1 MRHKLKGNKLSR
13 NTGHRNSLLRNLTS
27 DLVLNESINT
37 TLPKAKELKRY
48 AEKIIHKAKTDSLH
62 NRRLVISK
70 IGSTDA
76 YKKLF
81 EDIGNRYKDRNG
93 GYTRIIKIPSS
104 SNQSKIKSFF
114 RKGDGAAM
122 ARIELVE
129 ESKAKLD
136 SQSNDTAA
144 NQEAPITPD
153 TAKSDNNNSDDKK
166 K

>member
-1 MRHKLKGNKLSR
+1 MRHKLKGRKLSR
-13 NTGHRNSLLRNLTS
+13 NTGHRNSLLRNLCTS
-27 DLVLNESINT
+27 LILNESINT
-37 TLPKAKELKRY
+37 TLAKAKELKRY

-70 IGSTDA
+70 IGPTDA

-104 SNQSKIKSFF
+104 STQSKIKSFY
-114 RKGDGAAM
+114 RKGDGATM

-129 ESKAKLD
+129 ETT
-136 SQSNDTAA
+136 SNLQPKPVIPTDEKDIITSDTT
-144 NQEAPITPD
+144 N
-153 TAKSDNNNSDDKK
+153 SDNNNSDDKK
-166 K
+166 

>member
-1 MRHKLKGNKLSR
+1 MRHKLKGRKLSR
-13 NTGHRNSLLRNLTS
+13 NTGHRNSLLRNLSTS
-27 DLVLNESINT
+27 LILNESINT
-37 TLPKAKELKRY
+37 TLAKAKELKRY

-70 IGSTDA
+70 IGPTDA

-104 SNQSKIKSFF
+104 STQSKVKSFY
-114 RKGDGAAM
+114 RKGDGATM

-129 ESKAKLD
+129 ETTSNLQPKPVIPTDEKAI
-136 SQSNDTAA
+136 
-144 NQEAPITPD
+144 ITSD
-153 TAKSDNNNSDDKK
+153 KTNSDNNNSDDKK
-166 K
+166 

>member
-1 MRHKLKGNKLSR
+1 MRHKLKGRKLSR
-13 NTGHRNSLLRNLTS
+13 NTGHRNSLLKNLSTS
-27 DLVLNESINT
+27 LILNESINT

-48 AEKIIHKAKTDSLH
+48 AEKIINKAKTDNLH

-76 YKKLF
+76 YRKLF

-93 GYTRIIKIPSS
+93 GYTRIIRIPSS
-104 SNQSKIKSFF
+104 STQSKIKSFF

-129 ESKAKLD
+129 ETTSNLQSK
-136 SQSNDTAA
+136 
-144 NQEAPITPD
+144 PIITTDEKATTSPD
-153 TAKSDNNNSDDKK
+153 TTNSDNNNSDDKK
-166 K
+166 

>member
-13 NTGHRNSLLRNLTS
+13 NTGHRNSLLRNLSTS
-27 DLVLNESINT
+27 LILNESINT
-37 TLPKAKELKRY
+37 TLAKAKELKRY

-70 IGSTDA
+70 IGPTDA

-104 SNQSKIKSFF
+104 STQSKIKSFY
-114 RKGDGAAM
+114 RKGDGATM

-129 ESKAKLD
+129 ETT
-136 SQSNDTAA
+136 SNLQPKPVIPTDEKDIITSDTT
-144 NQEAPITPD
+144 N
-153 TAKSDNNNSDDKK
+153 SDNNNSDDKK
-166 K
+166 

>member
-1 MRHKLKGNKLSR
+1 MRHKLKGRKLSR
-13 NTGHRNSLLRNLTS
+13 NTGHRNSLLRNLTTS
-27 DLVLNESINT
+27 LILNESINT
-37 TLPKAKELKRY
+37 TLAKAKELKRY

-70 IGSTDA
+70 IGPTDA

-104 SNQSKIKSFF
+104 STQSKIKSFY
-114 RKGDGAAM
+114 RKGDGATM

-129 ESKAKLD
+129 ETT
-136 SQSNDTAA
+136 SNLQPKPVIPTDEKDIITSDTT
-144 NQEAPITPD
+144 N
-153 TAKSDNNNSDDKK
+153 SDNNNSDDKK
-166 K
+166 

>member
-1 MRHKLKGNKLSR
+1 MRHKLKGRKLSR
-13 NTGHRNSLLRNLTS
+13 NTGHRNSLLKNLSTS
-27 DLVLNESINT
+27 LILHESINT

-62 NRRLVISK
+62 NRRVVISK

-104 SNQSKIKSFF
+104 STQSKIKSFF

-129 ESKAKLD
+129 ETTSNLQSKPVTPTDEK
-136 SQSNDTAA
+136 
-144 NQEAPITPD
+144 APTSPG
-153 TAKSDNNNSDDKK
+153 TTNSDKNNSDDKK
-166 K
+166 

>member
-1 MRHKLKGNKLSR
+1 MRHKLKGRKLSR
-13 NTGHRNSLLRNLTS
+13 NTGHRNSLLRNLSTS
-27 DLVLNESINT
+27 LILNESINT
-37 TLPKAKELKRY
+37 TLAKAKELKRY

-70 IGSTDA
+70 IGPTDA

-104 SNQSKIKSFF
+104 STQSKIKSFY
-114 RKGDGAAM
+114 RKGDGATM

-129 ESKAKLD
+129 ETT
-136 SQSNDTAA
+136 SNLQPKPVIPTDGKDIITSDTT
-144 NQEAPITPD
+144 N
-153 TAKSDNNNSDDKK
+153 SDNNNSDDKK
-166 K
+166 

>member
-1 MRHKLKGNKLSR
+1 MRHKLKGRKLSR
-13 NTGHRNSLLRNLTS
+13 NTGHRNSLLRNLSTS
-27 DLVLNESINT
+27 LILNESINT
-37 TLPKAKELKRY
+37 TLAKAKELKRY

-70 IGSTDA
+70 IGPTDA

-104 SNQSKIKSFF
+104 NTKSKIKSFY
-114 RKGDGAAM
+114 RKGDGATM

-129 ESKAKLD
+129 ETTSNLQPKPVISTDEKAIIT
-136 SQSNDTAA
+136 SDTT
-144 NQEAPITPD
+144 N
-153 TAKSDNNNSDDKK
+153 SDNNNSDDKK
-166 K
+166 

>member
-13 NTGHRNSLLRNLTS
+13 NTGHRNSLLKNLS
-27 DLVLNESINT
+27 SALILNESINT

-48 AEKIIHKAKTDSLH
+48 AEKIINKAKTDTLH
-62 NRRLVISK
+62 NRRVIISK

-104 SNQSKIKSFF
+104 SAQSKVKSFY
-114 RKGDGAAM
+114 RKGDGATM

-129 ESKAKLD
+129 ETIASQQSQPVTEPIDEKL
-136 SQSNDTAA
+136 STATDTT
-144 NQEAPITPD
+144 N
-153 TAKSDNNNSDDKK
+153 SDNNESDDKK
-166 K
+166 

>member
-13 NTGHRNSLLRNLTS
+13 NTAHRNSLLKNLS
-27 DLVLNESINT
+27 SALILNESINT

-48 AEKIIHKAKTDSLH
+48 AEKIINKAKTDSLH

-70 IGSTDA
+70 IGSNDA

-104 SNQSKIKSFF
+104 STQSKIKSFF
-114 RKGDGAAM
+114 RKGDGATM

-129 ESKAKLD
+129 ETTPNQQ
-136 SQSNDTAA
+136 SQPVIPPIDEKTPTAA
-144 NQEAPITPD
+144 E
-153 TAKSDNNNSDDKK
+153 TANSDNNNSDDKK
-166 K
+166 

>member
-1 MRHKLKGNKLSR
+1 MRHKLKGRKLSR
-13 NTGHRNSLLRNLTS
+13 NTGHRNSLLKNLSTS
-27 DLVLNESINT
+27 LILNESINT
-37 TLPKAKELKRY
+37 TLAKAKELKRY

-81 EDIGNRYKDRNG
+81 EDIGNRYKNRNG

-104 SNQSKIKSFF
+104 STQSKNKSFY

-129 ESKAKLD
+129 ETTSNLQSKPVTSTDEKPPT
-136 SQSNDTAA
+136 SPGTTN
-144 NQEAPITPD
+144 
-153 TAKSDNNNSDDKK
+153 SDKNNSDDKK
-166 K
+166 

>member
-1 MRHKLKGNKLSR
+1 MRHKLKGRKLSR
-13 NTGHRNSLLRNLTS
+13 NTGHRNSLLRNLSTS
-27 DLVLNESINT
+27 LILNESINT
-37 TLPKAKELKRY
+37 TLAKAKELKRY

-70 IGSTDA
+70 IGPTDA

-104 SNQSKIKSFF
+104 STQSKIKSFY
-114 RKGDGAAM
+114 RKGDGATM

-129 ESKAKLD
+129 ETT
-136 SQSNDTAA
+136 SNLQPKPVIPTYEKDIITSDTT
-144 NQEAPITPD
+144 N
-153 TAKSDNNNSDDKK
+153 SDNNNSDDKK
-166 K
+166 

>member
-1 MRHKLKGNKLSR
+1 MRHKLKGRKLSR
-13 NTGHRNSLLRNLTS
+13 NTGHRNSLLNNLSTA
-27 DLVLNESINT
+27 LILNESINT

-93 GYTRIIKIPSS
+93 GYTRIIRIPSS
-104 SNQSKIKSFF
+104 STQFKIKSFF
-114 RKGDGAAM
+114 RKGDCATM

-129 ESKAKLD
+129 ETTSNLQSK
-136 SQSNDTAA
+136 
-144 NQEAPITPD
+144 PIITTDEKATTSPD
-153 TAKSDNNNSDDKK
+153 TTNSDNNDSDDKK
-166 K
+166 

>member
-1 MRHKLKGNKLSR
+1 MRHKLKGRKLSR
-13 NTGHRNSLLRNLTS
+13 NTGHRNSLLRNLSTS
-27 DLVLNESINT
+27 LILNESINT
-37 TLPKAKELKRY
+37 TLAKAKELKRY

-70 IGSTDA
+70 IGPTDA

-104 SNQSKIKSFF
+104 STQSKIKSLY
-114 RKGDGAAM
+114 RKGDCSTM

-129 ESKAKLD
+129 ETTSNLQPKPVISTDEKAIIT
-136 SQSNDTAA
+136 SDTT
-144 NQEAPITPD
+144 N
-153 TAKSDNNNSDDKK
+153 SDNNNSDDKK
-166 K
+166 

>member
-13 NTGHRNSLLRNLTS
+13 NTAHRNSLLKNLS
-27 DLVLNESINT
+27 SALILNESINT

-48 AEKIIHKAKTDSLH
+48 AEKIINKAKTDSLH

-104 SNQSKIKSFF
+104 STQSKIKSFF
-114 RKGDGAAM
+114 RKGDGATM

-129 ESKAKLD
+129 ETTPNQQ
-136 SQSNDTAA
+136 SQPVIPPIDEKTPTAA
-144 NQEAPITPD
+144 E
-153 TAKSDNNNSDDKK
+153 TANSDNNNSDDKK
-166 K
+166 

>member
-13 NTGHRNSLLRNLTS
+13 NTAHRNSLLKNLS
-27 DLVLNESINT
+27 SALILNESINT

-48 AEKIIHKAKTDSLH
+48 AEKIINKAKTDSLH

-104 SNQSKIKSFF
+104 STQSKIKSFF
-114 RKGDGAAM
+114 RKGDGATM

-129 ESKAKLD
+129 ETTPNQQ
-136 SQSNDTAA
+136 SQPVIPPTDEKTPTAADTA
-144 NQEAPITPD
+144 N
-153 TAKSDNNNSDDKK
+153 SDNNNSDDKK
-166 K
+166 

>member
-1 MRHKLKGNKLSR
+1 MRHKLKGRKLSR
-13 NTGHRNSLLRNLTS
+13 NTGHRNSLLRNLSTS
-27 DLVLNESINT
+27 LILNESINT
-37 TLPKAKELKRY
+37 TLAKAKELKRY

-70 IGSTDA
+70 IGPTDA

-104 SNQSKIKSFF
+104 STQSKIKSFY
-114 RKGDGAAM
+114 RKGDGATM

-129 ESKAKLD
+129 ETT
-136 SQSNDTAA
+136 SNLQPKPVIPTD
-144 NQEAPITPD
+144 EKDIITSA
-153 TAKSDNNNSDDKK
+153 TTNSDNNNSDDKK
-166 K
+166 